1 MSITDII
8 KEICKLQPKWTSV
21 NTPEMKRR
29 GELIRKD
36 LVQAIRSNE
45 VEFKKALGKY
55 SSDWGVKGSDGIG
68 PKSEAPWVRV
78 FSRKMSPSA
87 TQGYYMVIHF
97 SADGS
102 AVFVTIGHGSNRWS
116 HDGSLVPFED
126 EELYSITERGRKLL
140 LDHYGSMNTFTDSIS
155 LGAKNS
161 GPKTFEDA
169 TVVAKRFSIQN
180 LSDEVIVS
188 TVTKS
193 LEMLAVIYDA
203 FPIDVSNIN
212 MKRHNVLG
220 MAIGCFLAAFK
231 NGERGPKMLSLSH
244 ENDVKKLANEVLGVA
259 PESVK
264 NWMQEF
270 IPYWKKSSRK
280 SIYSDWLPSNLKGR
294 PRKEGESRES
304 RDKMF
309 AYFELMPEEEM
320 LEICKAILDLSEN
333 PKYSF
338 EFFDNFCAPYVSK
351 SEKKSFFTSAEVESY
366 IVSNRSHK
374 ISKKPLGNLKPEKRK
389 VGVAGYVFA
398 RDIDVV
404 TWALQRSGGNC
415 ELCAKPAPF
424 ERQDGTVFL
433 EVHHIKPLSDGGT
446 DTVENVAAVCP
457 NCHRACH
464 HARNMSELSIQLA
477 NKIAKSPG

>member
-8 KEICKLQPKWTSV
+8 KEICELQPKWTSK

-36 LVQAIRSNE
+36 LVQALRSHE
-45 VEFKKALGKY
+45 DEFKKALGKY
-55 SSDWGVKGSDGIG
+55 SSDWGIKGSDGIG
-68 PKSEAPWVRV
+68 PKSEAPWVRI
-78 FSRKMSPSA
+78 FSKKMSPSA
-87 TQGYYMVIHF
+87 TEGYYMVIHF

-116 HDGSLVPFED
+116 HDGSLVSFED

-140 LDHYGSMNTFTDSIS
+140 LDHYGSMNTFTDSIR

-180 LSDEVIVS
+180 FSDEVFVS
-188 TVTKS
+188 SISKS

-203 FPIDVSNIN
+203 TPINILNIN

-220 MAIGCFLAAFK
+220 MAVGCFLAAFK
-231 NGERGPKMLSLSH
+231 NGERGPMMLGLSH
-244 ENDVKKLANEVLGVA
+244 ENDVKKLAENVLGVA
-259 PESVK
+259 PESIK

-270 IPYWKKSSRK
+270 IPYWAKSSR
-280 SIYSDWLPSNLKGR
+280 IIDYPDWVPSGLTGR
-294 PRKEGESRES
+294 PRKAGENRES
-304 RDKMF
+304 RDIMF
-309 AYFELMPEEEM
+309 KYFELMPEHEM
-320 LEICKAILDLSEN
+320 LEICKAILDLSDD
-333 PKYSF
+333 PKYSR
-338 EFFDNFCAPYVSK
+338 EFFDTFCAPYLSK
-351 SEKKSFFTSAEVESY
+351 SEKKSFFTSAEVESH
-366 IVSNRSHK
+366 IMFNRLHK

-389 VGVAGYVFA
+389 AGVAGYVFA

-424 ERQDGTVFL
+424 ERLDGTLFL
-433 EVHHIKPLSDGGT
+433 EVHHIIPLSDGGT